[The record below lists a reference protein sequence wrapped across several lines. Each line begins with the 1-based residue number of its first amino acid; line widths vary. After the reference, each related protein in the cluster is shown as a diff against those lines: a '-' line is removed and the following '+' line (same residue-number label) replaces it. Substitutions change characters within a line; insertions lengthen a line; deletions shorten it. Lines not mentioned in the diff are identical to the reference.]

1 MCDLCS
7 DHHRGTKTLA
17 HKLKNFTL
25 PTIHTVKKYPVYL
38 RLPWLGTPSVGLQNK
53 IKDNV
58 EKCFFA
64 VEQRVFTSCPL
75 LPAIK
80 EDVLPASLLSNEVYN
95 FSCHCDSGGG
105 GFTRPIPRDG
115 GADQFRGIPI
125 VGRLPTDGTRGPEEK
140 GCGRKWPDAE
150 GLVQGSRARDVRD
163 PVVQNHSCCKKESR
177 LDQPCGDKS

>member
-1 MCDLCS
+1 MHYD
-7 DHHRGTKTLA
+7 
-17 HKLKNFTL
+17 
-25 PTIHTVKKYPVYL
+25 I
-38 RLPWLGTPSVGLQNK
+38 
-53 IKDNV
+53 
-58 EKCFFA
+58 
-64 VEQRVFTSCPL
+64 
-75 LPAIK
+75 
-80 EDVLPASLLSNEVYN
+80 
-95 FSCHCDSGGG
+95 DSGGGG

-140 GCGRKWPDAE
+140 ECGRKWPDAE